1 MKILNIYSIAVA
13 LLLITFASCKKDL
26 LKTNTDPT
34 RSTAGNYDPNLLLTE
49 VELNYCGSQAG
60 ENWGAEWCGIAGFI
74 QHDAG
79 IDGYYNG
86 DKYLNSISNFGGY
99 FAQQYPASV
108 QPVVELYHL
117 TANNPKYA
125 NLHQIS
131 RIMKALIFERI
142 TDLYGDVPYFQAG
155 LGYYERIYQPA
166 FDPQKDIYT
175 DLLKEVSQAVDSL
188 NTSADADLPTGDIIY
203 YTNGDQIGA
212 WKKFGNSLLLRMAM
226 RYTKVDPATAQKYV
240 AQVQG
245 QTFES
250 NDDNAIV
257 QHTPQSTETFNRDA
271 QTILGNDSGGI
282 KINKTLVDTMKFN
295 KDPRLH
301 VIAYIYKNNGRS
313 DTLSKDQVGL
323 PGGLISGGLNP
334 LFNIAIQDSVYW
346 KKHGLIG
353 YSTINSNLLNISAPT
368 LVLTYAQTELLLADA
383 AARWGSLADAATHYK
398 NGVSAAI
405 TQLSAYGGGATISE
419 AVANHYR
426 DAHPLSTTSKEV
438 ALSQINYEYWICC
451 FMDEYEA
458 WCNWRRTDNKTTFV
472 TATGARGYPSLV
484 PVNYPGNAT
493 GGTIPRRLNYPQDQ
507 QVSDGAAYKEAVS
520 RQGPDN
526 LKTRMWWDVDN

>member
-26 LKTNTDPT
+26 LKANTNPT
-34 RSTAGNYDPNLLLTE
+34 ASTAANYDPNLLLTE

-60 ENWGAEWCGIAGFI
+60 ENWGTEWCGLAGFI
-74 QHDAG
+74 QHIAG
-79 IDGYYNG
+79 LDGYYNG
-86 DKYLNSISNFGGY
+86 DKYINSVGNFGGY
-99 FAQQYPASV
+99 FAQQYPSTV

-125 NLHQIS
+125 NLHQMS
-131 RIMKALIFERI
+131 RIMKALVFERI

-188 NTSADADLPTGDIIY
+188 NSSADLPKGDLMY

-250 NDDNAIV
+250 NADNAIV
-257 QHTPQSTETFNRDA
+257 GHTPASTETFNRDA

-282 KINKTLVDTMKFN
+282 KINKTLVSDLYAN

-301 VIAYIYKNNGRS
+301 VIAYLFRNDNQS
-313 DTLSKDQVGL
+313 DTISADQHGL
-323 PGGLISGGLNP
+323 PGGLVEGGLNP
-334 LFNIAIQDSVYW
+334 LYNIVFQDADYW
-346 KKHGLIG
+346 KANGLTG

-383 AARWGSLADAATHYK
+383 AARWGSLADANTHYQ
-398 NGVSAAI
+398 NGVAAAI
-405 TQLSAYGGGATISE
+405 TQLSAYGDGATLSD
-419 AVANHYR
+419 N
-426 DAHPLSTTSKEV
+426 DASTYLRYHTLSSNAIT
-438 ALSQINYEYWICC
+438 ALSQINYEYWVCC

-458 WCNWRRTDNKTTFV
+458 WCNWRRTDNKTTLNA
-472 TATGARGYPSLV
+472 TTGARGYPSLV

-493 GGTIPRRLNYPQDQ
+493 GGTIPRRLNYPTDQ
-507 QVSDGAAYKEAVS
+507 KISDGAAYKVAVA

>member
-1 MKILNIYSIAVA
+1 MKILNIYYVAVA

-26 LKTNTDPT
+26 LKTNTNPT
-34 RSTAGNYDPNLLLTE
+34 ASTADNYDPNLLLTE

-60 ENWGAEWCGIAGFI
+60 ENWGAEWCGVAGFI

-79 IDGYYNG
+79 IGQYYNG

-99 FAQQYPASV
+99 FAQQYTASV
-108 QPVVELYHL
+108 QPVVELYRL
-117 TANNPKYA
+117 TANKAKYA

-131 RIMKALIFERI
+131 RIMKALVFERI

-188 NTSADADLPTGDIIY
+188 NTSADLPTGDIMY
-203 YTNGDQIGA
+203 FANGDQIGE

-226 RYTKVDPATAQKYV
+226 RYTKVDPTTAQKYV

-245 QTFES
+245 QTFAS

-257 QHTPQSTETFNRDA
+257 EHSGQSGVTFNHDA

-282 KINKTLVDTMKFN
+282 KINRTLVDTLKAY

-301 VIAYIYKNNGRS
+301 VIAYIFKNNGKS
-313 DTLSKDQVGL
+313 DTISKHQFGL
-323 PGGLISGGLNP
+323 PGGYTSGGLNP
-334 LFNIAIQDSVYW
+334 LFNIAIQDSTFWNKY
-346 KKHGLIG
+346 GLIG

-383 AARWGSLADAATHYK
+383 AARWGSLADANTHYE
-398 NGVSAAI
+398 NGVAAAI
-405 TQLSAYGGGATISE
+405 TQLSAYGDGATLSD
-419 AVANHYR
+419 N
-426 DAHPLSTTSKEV
+426 DASTYLRYHKLSLTNAQT
-438 ALSQINYEYWICC
+438 ALAQINSEYWVCC

-458 WCNWRRTDNKTTFV
+458 WCNWRRTDNKLTIV

-493 GGTIPRRLNYPQDQ
+493 GGTIPRRLNYPADQ
-507 QVSDGAAYKEAVS
+507 KISDGAAYKVAVA